1 MKSIALRLAVVTAL
15 IAGAAGD
22 LLASFHEIS
31 VLLCFGEVVL
41 VCDPNAEHSSYTV
54 ETLNTYSRPN
64 VVVQDD
70 LTLVIKENDAY
81 WTTVASESHNS
92 FGQMVTVTLGKGSY
106 VSQLYTSGATVYA
119 GNLSACFPEERST
132 QQEMVLLVKGSGSI
146 FVESLPKV
154 DWLSLS
160 IESADNDRGGEILVG
175 NIDNVKSLSVDTGNG
190 YIGITATSA
199 PALENVTYAAGYLGG
214 NSTTFLLPGSNR
226 NYIKFDGAVSSSFP
240 KHFPKNQ
247 IYLGENGLHPAKSL
261 TIHSENALGMLDA
274 CHAPVENVS
283 IEGIEGSAGN
293 FIVAP
298 QVNLTVQGSANRTM
312 SVEYLK
318 ADGVQVSPAVATE
331 ISQCPVLPS
340 KPKMPE
346 IPAHPLVHT
355 IDDLAARCSP
365 TPSGSWT
372 ISPTIFHCLL
382 VLVMTNNYNS
392 HK

>member
-1 MKSIALRLAVVTAL
+1 MKTTALAFAVVTAL
-15 IAGAAGD
+15 IAGAAGEIID
-22 LLASFHEIS
+22 SFNGIFVH
-31 VLLCFGEVVL
+31 LCFGEVVL
-41 VCDPNAEHSSYTV
+41 VCDPKAEHSSYTV
-54 ETLNTYSRPN
+54 ESFNTSSQLQ
-64 VVVQDD
+64 VQVEQGDNRR
-70 LTLVIKENDAY
+70 TLVINN
-81 WTTVASESHNS
+81 TVAAWNTTANSHNS

-106 VSQLYTSGATVYA
+106 VSQLFTSGATVYA
-119 GNLSACFPEERST
+119 GNLSACFPEESST
-132 QQEMVLLVKGSGSI
+132 QQEMVLLVDGSGSI

-160 IESADNDRGGEILVG
+160 IVSADNDRGGEILVG

-226 NYIKFDGAVSSSFP
+226 NDIRFIGAVSSSFP
-240 KHFPKNQ
+240 KKQ
-247 IYLGENGLHPAKSL
+247 IYLGENGLRPAKSL
-261 TIHSENALGMLDA
+261 TIRSENALGMLDA

-283 IEGIEGSAGN
+283 IEGSAGN

-355 IDDLAARCSP
+355 IDDLAACCSP
-365 TPSGSWT
+365 TPSGSW
-372 ISPTIFHCLL
+372 
-382 VLVMTNNYNS
+382 
-392 HK
+392 

>member
-1 MKSIALRLAVVTAL
+1 MEL
-15 IAGAAGD
+15 
-22 LLASFHEIS
+22 S
-31 VLLCFGEVVL
+31 VE
-41 VCDPNAEHSSYTV
+41 
-54 ETLNTYSRPN
+54 
-64 VVVQDD
+64 
-70 LTLVIKENDAY
+70 
-81 WTTVASESHNS
+81 
-92 FGQMVTVTLGKGSY
+92 
-106 VSQLYTSGATVYA
+106 
-119 GNLSACFPEERST
+119 
-132 QQEMVLLVKGSGSI
+132 GSGSI

-154 DWLSLS
+154 DWLFLS
-160 IESADNDRGGEILVG
+160 TSSYGNERGGEILVG
-175 NIDNVKSLSVDTGNG
+175 NIDNVKFLDVSPSTG
-190 YIGITATSA
+190 YIGVTATSA
-199 PALENVTYAAGYLGG
+199 PALENVTYYAGIYGG

-283 IEGIEGSAGN
+283 IEGSAGN

-298 QVNLTVQGSANRTM
+298 QVNLTVQGSANSTM
-312 SVEYLK
+312 AVEYLK

-372 ISPTIFHCLL
+372 ISPTIFLCLL
-382 VLVMTNNYNS
+382 VLVLN
-392 HK
+392 KL